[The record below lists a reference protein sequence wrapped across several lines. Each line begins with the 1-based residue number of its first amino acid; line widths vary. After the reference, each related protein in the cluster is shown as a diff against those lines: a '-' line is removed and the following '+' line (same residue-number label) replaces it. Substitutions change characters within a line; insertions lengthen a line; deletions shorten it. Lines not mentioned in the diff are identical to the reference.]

1 MAESASQN
9 SANVGSSVT
18 NATSSSAAQCGA
30 AQCGLHNRRVAFCPS
45 LRVILIPSRGEYK
58 RAGLYGELW
67 WASIDFLQFQ
77 AAANSEIRMLA
88 SYEGIGAKA
97 ARCKLYQPGANSIDP
112 DEFLAF
118 VGGGFSGNPFDRSPA
133 SSAKPSPNA
142 SDENLDKKSN
152 IVGDEDKESQAGGG
166 GGAGED
172 EAFGQFAETD
182 GAEVEADEQPPFSPS
197 PHQSHSAT
205 PPASSSYSTS
215 SSSSSS
221 SSRPRFGSSG
231 SEDDAKGG
239 GLDDDDD
246 ESPQM
251 VRVNSLD
258 CVKSALR
265 VPLPETLEE
274 DGASIWTWNGKLK
287 SPPSPS
293 SSSSSSTLARRAGG
307 GSTAAL
313 AAAAQKHD
321 KSSSRL
327 ASSSSSSSSFS
338 SSSQQPRGQEEH
350 EFWRLCVSMD
360 KPNGLNGERKSR
372 FSCRS
377 TNGGH
382 ESGVGFTTLVMWIG
396 AFFVVAY
403 LVLDSGS
410 SAIHHD
416 PSSTVTKM

>member
-1 MAESASQN
+1 M
-9 SANVGSSVT
+9 T
-18 NATSSSAAQCGA
+18 NATSSSAAQCG
-30 AQCGLHNRRVAFCPS
+30 LRNRRVAFCPS

-67 WASIDFLQFQ
+67 WASIDFLKFQ

-118 VGGGFSGNPFDRSPA
+118 VGGGFSGNPFEPGSPA

-152 IVGDEDKESQAGGG
+152 IVGDGGKESQAGR

-182 GAEVEADEQPPFSPS
+182 GAEAEAEADEQPPFSPS

-205 PPASSSYSTS
+205 PPASSSFSTSSS

-239 GLDDDDD
+239 GLDDDD

-274 DGASIWTWNGKLK
+274 DGASIWTWDGKLK

-327 ASSSSSSSSFS
+327 AASSSSS

-382 ESGVGFTTLVMWIG
+382 ESGVGFTLLVMWIG

>member
-1 MAESASQN
+1 MAESASLD
-9 SANVGSSVT
+9 SANVGSTSRMT
-18 NATSSSAAQCGA
+18 NSTSSSAAQCG
-30 AQCGLHNRRVAFCPS
+30 LRNRRVAFCQS

-118 VGGGFSGNPFDRSPA
+118 VGGGFSGNLFEPGSPA

-152 IVGDEDKESQAGGG
+152 IVGDEGKESQAGG

-182 GAEVEADEQPPFSPS
+182 GAEAEADEQPPFSPS

-205 PPASSSYSTS
+205 PPASSSFSTS
-215 SSSSSS
+215 SSSTSSSS

-239 GLDDDDD
+239 GLDDDD

-327 ASSSSSSSSFS
+327 ASSSSSSL
-338 SSSQQPRGQEEH
+338 QQPRGQE

>member
-1 MAESASQN
+1 MNKPRMAEALPAVLGAGSTMTNSASL
-9 SANVGSSVT
+9 SSQP
-18 NATSSSAAQCGA
+18 SSQGC
-30 AQCGLHNRRVAFCPS
+30 RRVAFCPS

-67 WASIDFLQFQ
+67 WATIDFLQFQ

-118 VGGGFSGNPFDRSPA
+118 VGGGFSGNPFEPCSPA

-142 SDENLDKKSN
+142 SDENLDKSSN
-152 IVGDEDKESQAGGG
+152 LVGDEGREPQAGGG
-166 GGAGED
+166 GGED

-182 GAEVEADEQPPFSPS
+182 GADEQPPFSPS
-197 PHQSHSAT
+197 PSQHPHSIA
-205 PPASSSYSTS
+205 PPAVSSSFSTSTSSS

-221 SSRPRFGSSG
+221 SSRPRIASSG
-231 SEDDAKGG
+231 SEEEGQVG
-239 GLDDDDD
+239 DD
-246 ESPQM
+246 EEETPKM

-274 DGASIWTWNGKLK
+274 DNASIWTWNGKLK
-287 SPPSPS
+287 SPT
-293 SSSSSSTLARRAGG
+293 SSSTLTRRAGG

-313 AAAAQKHD
+313 SASAQKQD
-321 KSSSRL
+321 SCSDRQAPSSPL
-327 ASSSSSSSSFS
+327 
-338 SSSQQPRGQEEH
+338 SSSQPRGYND
-350 EFWRLCVSMD
+350 EFWRLCVSME

-403 LVLDSGS
+403 LVLDSGA

-416 PSSTVTKM
+416 PASTVTKM